1 MLLHPGDDLLPRDA
15 VVMESL
21 AEGLQSS
28 ATAAAAGQSSC
39 LQVLNRVAA
48 RCPPSVARGWT
59 GRDDG
64 CSRSLLR
71 CVSVT
76 EGDWKDG
83 DPAPSLDGDETRWL
97 CHERREGALATRR
110 LDKTAAYAAETR
122 GRRESVAGH
131 GLPVREDER
140 KRAELDAHVDDH
152 LATSAVAEELPGF
165 E

>member
-1 MLLHPGDDLLPRDA
+1 M
-15 VVMESL
+15 
-21 AEGLQSS
+21 
-28 ATAAAAGQSSC
+28 
-39 LQVLNRVAA
+39 
-48 RCPPSVARGWT
+48 
-59 GRDDG
+59 
-64 CSRSLLR
+64 
-71 CVSVT
+71 T

-122 GRRESVAGH
+122 GRRESAAGH